1 MKAIRFLS
9 FLFALSLCFTSFAGD
24 RQLTAFDAVL
34 KALDSGHLVRM
45 VVHYKDCQLVSD
57 NKIAEHVPD
66 AVGGMTIDTFEY
78 FAPGS
83 VGNQQ
88 GFISASKTILIQHP
102 TRGMVHNYAKV
113 RIHADDKVQIMV
125 RYLKPGTLEVVMDE
139 SFYTTIADGKGG
151 GAAAFYLLK

>member
-1 MKAIRFLS
+1 MKPIRILS
-9 FLFALSLCFTSFAGD
+9 FLFTLALCFNVFAGD
-24 RQLTAFDAVL
+24 RQLTSFDAVL
-34 KALDSGHLVRM
+34 KSLDSGHLVR
-45 VVHYKDCQLVSD
+45 VVVQYKDCQLISD
-57 NKIAEHVPD
+57 NKIQEHVPD

-83 VGNQQ
+83 VRNEQ

-113 RIHADDKVQIMV
+113 RIYADGKVQIV
-125 RYLKPGTLEVVMDE
+125 ARYLKPGTLEVVMDE
-139 SFYTTIADGKGG
+139 SFYTTIADGKGN